1 MPFNLTYCTK
11 AIIPVEVGVTS
22 IRRDFFNKDI
32 NNDQLR
38 MNLDCLDEIRDEA
51 SKGVARYQQK
61 MVGYYDQ
68 RVRLKR
74 FSIRDLVLQ

>member
-1 MPFNLTYCTK
+1 MSFNLTYGTK
-11 AIIPVEVGVTS
+11 AIIPVEVGAS
-22 IRRDFFNKDI
+22 IRRYFFNKDI

-38 MNLDCLDEIRDEA
+38 TNLDCLDEIRDEA

-68 RVRLKR
+68 RVRLRR